1 MPLFV
6 SFPFFCCNLIFYDF
20 LPSSLTLLPHIS
32 LISQGNFYCLA
43 HFFYITFEIQHL
55 NEENKL
61 RWICRIAKLLLF
73 HFPLCSF
80 ISYIFKYI
88 KNAGEISIPQV
99 KKLILVIKNYSS
111 QKNSSDDDDE
121 DDDDGDG
128 EHIYTCGEE
137 IMLRCC

>member
-1 MPLFV
+1 MTFCHLHSLF
-6 SFPFFCCNLIFYDF
+6 SLTFR
-20 LPSSLTLLPHIS
+20 SSLKEIFIALHIFFILL
-32 LISQGNFYCLA
+32 LKFNN
-43 HFFYITFEIQHL
+43 L

-80 ISYIFKYI
+80 ISYIFKNI
-88 KNAGEISIPQV
+88 KNAREISISQV

-111 QKNSSDDDDE
+111 QKNSSDDDDD